1 MPNATV
7 KITAQDGDKSP
18 RLMGSPVLQRRGLEW
33 TTTFRYIGLFDDLK
47 ALVLTKT
54 GYIETRI
61 QEYQFPWYTLEI
73 TYSGISTQA
82 SQPSP
87 SPDSQ
92 IVTLYSLI
100 PGYEQRSLWLLPK
113 VVAEMQKI
121 ADPQMRARIKADIE
135 ALAAGVLTVNK
146 VNPST
151 SVSASSNPVS
161 VVALNWAYIAAEI
174 TAAKLVPGAAAVD
187 QTVLQGLVFELGR
200 GVDQYRVDTIVFS
213 RKQLV
218 PPGASTLANYSIM
231 NRPMTTNSLIAFCQ
245 GIPSL
250 ILRNLQ
256 VSFSSGFWFAG
267 APDVQQIDANRIQV
281 DQQWVY
287 GDTYSTFIYGAP
299 I

>member
-1 MPNATV
+1 MANAQTV
-7 KITAQDGDKSP
+7 VSAQNGDKSP
-18 RLMGSPVLQRRGLEW
+18 RLAGSPVLQRRGLEW
-33 TTTFRYIGLFDDLK
+33 TTTFKYIGLFDDLK
-47 ALVLTKT
+47 ALVLTKA

-61 QEYQFPWYTLEI
+61 QEYQWPWHTLEI
-73 TYSGISTQA
+73 TYTGISSQA
-82 SQPSP
+82 GSAPP
-87 SPDSQ
+87 TPDSQ

-113 VVAEMQKI
+113 VVVEMQKI
-121 ADPQMRARIKADIE
+121 SDPQLRARIKADIE

-151 SVSASSNPVS
+151 SVNASSAPVS

-174 TAAKLVPGAAAVD
+174 ASAKLVPGAGAID
-187 QTVLQGLVFELGR
+187 QTVLQGLTFELGR

-231 NRPMTTNSLIAFCQ
+231 NRPMTTNSLIAFCP

-256 VSFSSGFWFAG
+256 TAFATGFWFAG
-267 APDVQQIDANRIQV
+267 APDVQQIDASRIQV